1 MQEKK
6 YGLITSITMITG
18 IVIGSGI
25 FFKSDDVLRY
35 TNGNMVL
42 GVVVFIVA
50 AFAIIFGSL
59 TISMLAAKTDSP
71 GGIIGYVE
79 QFISQKAASAFGW
92 FQMILY
98 FAPIIA
104 VVAWV
109 TGLYLC
115 QLFQIEATPLV
126 SNLVG
131 GITLL
136 LIFAI
141 NALSAALGGIIQN
154 AAMLI
159 KLIPLAIIAFAG
171 LFFGDSTQIIAN
183 DAQSL
188 SQTIQSSSWIAAF
201 APIAFSFDGWSVA
214 TTICHEIKNSKRNLP
229 IAMIVAPIAV
239 LSCYLLYFIGITSLV
254 GVNTVMEQG
263 NESVYTAANEV
274 FGAIG
279 AKLILVFVVISIIGT
294 LNGLI
299 LAFIQLPYS
308 LAIRNMIPGSK
319 QLTKMSKRFGQMP
332 VYSAL
337 FALALSLI
345 WLGINYLTQKAS
357 MIGDVSEVPI
367 GLSYVMFIML
377 YLTVIRLGKKGEIKG
392 KFMAYVVPSLAI
404 VGSIIIVAGTVTHP
418 SFWFF
423 VVISIAICGIGYY
436 YGGKA
441 TKIVH

>member
-6 YGLITSITMITG
+6 YGLTTAITMITG

-25 FFKSDDVLRY
+25 FFKSDDVLSY

-42 GVVVFIVA
+42 GIVVFIIA

-59 TISMLAAKTDSP
+59 TISTLAAKTDSP

-79 QFISQKAASAFGW
+79 QFISKKAASAFGW

-104 VVAWV
+104 VVAWA

-115 QLFQIEATPLV
+115 QLFQIEATPLI

-136 LIFAI
+136 VIFLI
-141 NALSAALGGIIQN
+141 NALSAALGGLFQN

-171 LFFGDSTQIIAN
+171 LFFGNPAQIIAN
-183 DAQSL
+183 DIQAMP
-188 SQTIQSSSWIAAF
+188 QTIQSSSWIAALV
-201 APIAFSFDGWSVA
+201 PIAFSFDGWSIA

-229 IAMIVAPIAV
+229 IALIVAPIIV
-239 LSCYLLYFIGITSLV
+239 LSCYLLYFVGITSLV
-254 GVNTVMEQG
+254 GVDTVMKQG
-263 NESVYTAANEV
+263 NESVYTAANQV

-279 AKLILVFVVISIIGT
+279 AKLILVFVIISILGT
-294 LNGLI
+294 LNGLT

-308 LAIRNMIPGSK
+308 LAIRNMLPGSK
-319 QLTKMSKRFGQMP
+319 QLTKISKSFGNMP

-337 FALALSLI
+337 FALVLSFI

-357 MIGDVSEVPI
+357 MIGDISDVPI
-367 GLSYVMFIML
+367 GLSYVMFILL
-377 YLTVIRLGKKGEIKG
+377 YLTVIRLGRKGEVKG
-392 KFMAYVVPSLAI
+392 KFMAYIAPSLAI
-404 VGSIIIVAGTVTHP
+404 VGSLIIVAGTVTH
-418 SFWFF
+418 STFWFF
-423 VVISIAICGIGYY
+423 IVIAVAICGLGYY
-436 YGGKA
+436 YGARA
-441 TKIVH
+441 TKTVS